1 MSEKQSNNPIP
12 VVDIIIQH
20 GSRVLFAKRKKDPFK
35 GYLGLPG
42 GFVNIGETIEEAARR
57 EVKEE
62 TSLDIELTD
71 ILGVYS
77 DPQRDPRGHIMSTVF
92 IGVPSNENA
101 KNKATAQDDAL
112 EIEWIDLSTVDKKSL
127 AFDHKN
133 ILSHYK
139 KWKESGGTF
148 WSSKKMID
156 NRHVPP
162 ISRASRKFISSSQVR
177 FLLRTT
183 VR

>member
-1 MSEKQSNNPIP
+1 MSEKQSDNPIP
-12 VVDIIIQH
+12 VVDVIIQQD
-20 GSRVLFAKRKKDPFK
+20 SEVLFAKRKKEPFK

-42 GFVNIGETIEEAARR
+42 GFVNIGETVEDAARR

-92 IGVPSNENA
+92 IGRVLSN
-101 KNKATAQDDAL
+101 KNVKDMATAQDDAL
-112 EIEWIDLSTVDKKSL
+112 EIEWIDLSTIDKKNL
-127 AFDHKN
+127 AFDHKS

-139 KWKESGGTF
+139 KRKESGGTF
-148 WSSKKMID
+148 WSTKK
-156 NRHVPP
+156 
-162 ISRASRKFISSSQVR
+162 
-177 FLLRTT
+177 
-183 VR
+183 

>member
-1 MSEKQSNNPIP
+1 M
-12 VVDIIIQH
+12 
-20 GSRVLFAKRKKDPFK
+20 
-35 GYLGLPG
+35 
-42 GFVNIGETIEEAARR
+42 
-57 EVKEE
+57 
-62 TSLDIELTD
+62 DIELTD

-92 IGVPSNENA
+92 IGIPSNENA

-127 AFDHKN
+127 AFDRKN

-148 WSSKKMID
+148 WSSKK
-156 NRHVPP
+156 
-162 ISRASRKFISSSQVR
+162 
-177 FLLRTT
+177 
-183 VR
+183 

>member
-1 MSEKQSNNPIP
+1 MSKKRSNPIL
-12 VVDIIIQH
+12 VVDVIIEQESMI
-20 GSRVLFAKRKKDPFK
+20 LFARRKKEPFK

-42 GFVNIGETIEEAARR
+42 GFVNIEETVETAAKR

-92 IGVPSNENA
+92 VGQSSSND
-101 KNKATAQDDAL
+101 KTKSKAAAQDDAS
-112 EIEWIDLSTVDKKSL
+112 EIEWIDLSKVDNKTL

-148 WSSKKMID
+148 WSTKK
-156 NRHVPP
+156 
-162 ISRASRKFISSSQVR
+162 
-177 FLLRTT
+177 
-183 VR
+183 

>member
-12 VVDIIIQH
+12 VVDVIIQQD
-20 GSRVLFAKRKKDPFK
+20 SDVLFAKRKKEPFK

-42 GFVNIGETIEEAARR
+42 GFVNIGETVEEAARR

-71 ILGVYS
+71 ILGVFS

-92 IGVPSNENA
+92 IGRVPSNEDA
-101 KNKATAQDDAL
+101 KARDDASQL
-112 EIEWIDLSTVDKKSL
+112 EWIDLQTVGDKSL
-127 AFDHKN
+127 AFDHKI
-133 ILSHYK
+133 ILSNYK

-148 WSSKKMID
+148 WSTKK
-156 NRHVPP
+156 
-162 ISRASRKFISSSQVR
+162 
-177 FLLRTT
+177 
-183 VR
+183 

>member
-1 MSEKQSNNPIP
+1 M
-12 VVDIIIQH
+12 
-20 GSRVLFAKRKKDPFK
+20 RKKETFK

-42 GFVNIGETIEEAARR
+42 GFVNKGETIEEAARR

-92 IGVPSNENA
+92 VGRVPSNENA
-101 KNKATAQDDAL
+101 KNKAIAQDDASQL
-112 EIEWIDLSTVDKKSL
+112 EWIDLQTVGNKDL
-127 AFDHKN
+127 AFDHKI
-133 ILSHYK
+133 ILSNYK

-148 WSSKKMID
+148 WSTKK
-156 NRHVPP
+156 
-162 ISRASRKFISSSQVR
+162 
-177 FLLRTT
+177 
-183 VR
+183 